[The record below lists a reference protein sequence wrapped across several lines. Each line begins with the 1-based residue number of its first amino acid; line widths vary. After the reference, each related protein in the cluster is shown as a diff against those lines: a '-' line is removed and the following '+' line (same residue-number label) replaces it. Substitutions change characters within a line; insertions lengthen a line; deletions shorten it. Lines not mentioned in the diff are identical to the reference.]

1 MLFRSWTL
9 TLLLAL
15 AALPRSGQSTGEPA
29 EQPVKMHQT
38 TEWNIRPSQA
48 FDVLCLL
55 NTLTVDSFYLG
66 YYDSDYR
73 KFAPKLT
80 PEAKAALANLK
91 RKVKDE
97 KGQII
102 SASLCLYFSATDD
115 STLDDLIATLAETSQ
130 MQNNLKKTPYYDDGG
145 WALFESV
152 RADLGVVFHFLKDIH
167 FEDYWRDS
175 ILPIEN
181 AKIDSIKNDLPKYNV
196 IAEVETL
203 LGFPLSSNK
212 ITVYMLYYSQPH
224 GIKITGTRFLTDVAW
239 PFRIVV
245 RNAAH
250 EMMHPPFVLGTD
262 PRLVAAL
269 NQLKTDDF
277 LMDKAV
283 HHNPA
288 FGYNSLDGF
297 MEEDCVQ
304 ALEQLIN
311 EKLKID
317 REAHLRWKESD
328 DGMHVFAVALYE
340 VMKKERF
347 NDKQETFQDFVI
359 RYIRSGELGPGKIK
373 PLYEAFY
380 APVLKGK

>member
-1 MLFRSWTL
+1 MLFRTCIL

-15 AALPRSGQSTGEPA
+15 ATGGQSTGEPA
-29 EQPVKMHQT
+29 KQQPAKLHQT

-55 NTLTVDSFYLG
+55 NTLTADSFYLG
-66 YYDSDYR
+66 YYESEYR

-80 PEAKAALANLK
+80 PETKTALANLK
-91 RKVKDE
+91 RKIKDE

-115 STLDDLIATLAETSQ
+115 STLDDLIATLAEPSQ
-130 MQNNLKKTPYYDDGG
+130 MRNNLKKTPYYDDEG
-145 WALFESV
+145 WALFDSV

-175 ILPIEN
+175 ILPIES
-181 AKIDSIKNDLPKYNV
+181 AKIDSIRNVLPKYNV
-196 IAEVETL
+196 IPEVEAL
-203 LGFPLSSNK
+203 LGFPLSSDQ

-239 PFRIVV
+239 PFQIVV

-250 EMMHPPFVLGTD
+250 EMMHPPFVSATD
-262 PRLVAAL
+262 SRLVAAL
-269 NQLKTDDF
+269 NELKSDDF
-277 LMDKAV
+277 LMDRV
-283 HHNPA
+283 LHHNPA
-288 FGYNSLDGF
+288 FGYNSFDGF

-304 ALEQLIN
+304 ALEQLVN

-340 VMKKERF
+340 VMKKEHF
-347 NDKQETFQDFVI
+347 NDKHETFQDFVI
-359 RYIRSGELGPGKIK
+359 RCIRSGELSPGKIK
-373 PLYEAFY
+373 PLYEALY
-380 APVLKGK
+380 QPAPKDR